1 MEGTMDAEWN
11 TRSLPGLFVA
21 ILCLGVGSPV
31 QAAGQGTTT
40 GVAAFHAKG
49 EVKEYKPGVV
59 GWVGNFIGAS
69 MTESRKGP
77 LHNAGWDCTG
87 ESTIQDGK
95 VFQSDGFCVVADS
108 DGDTINLIWERTNV
122 PGGGAEAK
130 TKGTYLSGTGK
141 YSGIQGYYT
150 FSCQLNGA
158 MANCN
163 ITSGEYK
170 LP

>member
-1 MEGTMDAEWN
+1 MDAE
-11 TRSLPGLFVA
+11 RGARRKSRLFVA
-21 ILCLGVGSPV
+21 IFGVLVGATAH
-31 QAAGQGTTT
+31 AAGQGTTT

-59 GWVGNFIGAS
+59 VWVGNFVGVS

-77 LHNAGWDCTG
+77 LHNSGWDCTG
-87 ESTIQDGK
+87 ETAISEGK
-95 VFQSDGFCVVADS
+95 VYQSDGFCLATDPE
-108 DGDTINLIWERTNV
+108 GDTINLVWERTDI
-122 PGGGAEAK
+122 PGGAAQGK

-141 YSGIQGYYT
+141 YMGIQGYYT
-150 FSCQLNGA
+150 FSCQISGA